1 MPLNS
6 VYAFCGAKRQR
17 IKRAFA
23 FKHDLSFQIPMMQ
36 LFVL

>member
-6 VYAFCGAKRQR
+6 VYAFYSAKRQR

-23 FKHDLSFQIPMMQ
+23 FKHDLSSQIPMIQ
-36 LFVL
+36 PFVL